1 MSSNAYAN
9 GTYISCR
16 TKGGRSRVLWLHH
29 FLQKSARFSLMYA
42 QVLACMCMREG
53 MKYIICI
60 HAEMKASVIDI

>member
-1 MSSNAYAN
+1 MSSNANAN
-9 GTYISCR
+9 GTYCVGQ
-16 TKGGRSRVLWLHH
+16 KGGRSRVLLLHH
-29 FLQKSARFSLMYA
+29 FLQKSACFSLMYA